1 MTNTMPVGD
10 PPAADE
16 KVLSG
21 YYTPSTPT
29 KQPHHY
35 HESATPVY
43 EQPGLEAIEPSQGL
57 QVVTAEDP
65 NNRQPGPQVYH
76 YYDHYYAGKEAVPP
90 HPLLQTQ
97 RGFVDNL
104 IHRTDSNLPEV
115 VVIQGGEK
123 KPGGQLPWRK
133 RHRRLWFLLLAG
145 IALVVV
151 IIGAVVGGVVGSRS
165 GRESSS
171 DLAVDEQQETT
182 TTTTPPNNEEETK
195 GSNKTST
202 TLNPPKTIKP
212 GSPLAVTG
220 WRGPKGIEIFLYY
233 QDPENELRQSRYDGS
248 KGTPS
253 VNHTAKLWT
262 AEGEEFDSFSDSE
275 TSGLA
280 TTIILAGE
288 AFDVRIITTCP
299 HQPSSVRLARDTNN
313 KLTTNRAKS
322 NSSTAAPKRASTGT
336 TTKPR

>member
-1 MTNTMPVGD
+1 MTNTMPVGNS
-10 PPAADE
+10 PAADE

-35 HESATPVY
+35 HESATTAH
-43 EQPGLEAIEPSQGL
+43 EQPGLEAIEPPQGL
-57 QVVTAEDP
+57 QVVAAEDP
-65 NNRQPGPQVYH
+65 NNRQPGPEVYYH
-76 YYDHYYAGKEAVPP
+76 YDHYYAGKEAVPP
-90 HPLLQTQ
+90 HHILHAQTQ
-97 RGFVDNL
+97 RGFADNP

-123 KPGGQLPWRK
+123 KPGEKQIPWRK

-165 GRESSS
+165 TRESG

-182 TTTTPPNNEEETK
+182 TTTTTTPPKNEEETK

-202 TLNPPKTIKP
+202 ALNPPKTIKP

-280 TTIILAGE
+280 ATIILAGE
-288 AFDVRIITTCP
+288 AFDVRIIII
-299 HQPSSVRLARDTNN
+299 
-313 KLTTNRAKS
+313 
-322 NSSTAAPKRASTGT
+322 T
-336 TTKPR
+336 TTLINLIPCERH

>member
-1 MTNTMPVGD
+1 
-10 PPAADE
+10 
-16 KVLSG
+16 
-21 YYTPSTPT
+21 
-29 KQPHHY
+29 
-35 HESATPVY
+35 
-43 EQPGLEAIEPSQGL
+43 
-57 QVVTAEDP
+57 
-65 NNRQPGPQVYH
+65 
-76 YYDHYYAGKEAVPP
+76 
-90 HPLLQTQ
+90 
-97 RGFVDNL
+97 
-104 IHRTDSNLPEV
+104 
-115 VVIQGGEK
+115 
-123 KPGGQLPWRK
+123 
-133 RHRRLWFLLLAG
+133 LAG

-165 GRESSS
+165 TRESG

-182 TTTTPPNNEEETK
+182 TTTTTTPPKNEEETK

-202 TLNPPKTIKP
+202 ALNPPKTIKP

-280 TTIILAGE
+280 ATIILAGE
-288 AFDVRIITTCP
+288 AFDVRIIII
-299 HQPSSVRLARDTNN
+299 
-313 KLTTNRAKS
+313 
-322 NSSTAAPKRASTGT
+322 T
-336 TTKPR
+336 TTLINLIPCERH